1 MIDLCTRPDDTTQT
15 PPATTAGRERTH
27 AADGARPLWVLE
39 DTSSH
44 SSREDTVPSRTSPIA
59 LRLYRVANGVA
70 ELAAEHTYRAGD
82 LQGKLRSRVAI
93 VLQLLDRAGVAEGIF
108 VGSHR
113 SGGGPTLVRALN
125 SHGLQF
131 VLEIP
136 KSARLRFRNRGRPLA
151 EPTAESRLRRVK
163 WEFVDPRPPHP
174 SSARYAVAHLGP
186 VEYAGVDRLD
196 CYALSSGGIEG
207 YSRGVLVG
215 VASLGENAALQDV
228 AHLLGWVRWVRTIA
242 RRTERSKSVRPVGE
256 SGRDA
261 VVESAAKAAQFLLN
275 LPVRANLQIARRI
288 DEQAAAER
296 SAGLFAPEDFRGQ
309 LTVERKALQVVE
321 LFAGAG
327 GMGLGFLNAKREDGR
342 RYKVI
347 ASGEIHPIY
356 THTLAHNH
364 RFLRDQK
371 LVPEDAVPECCP
383 PMDLRTAEAADRIRS
398 VAQNA
403 GGVDV
408 LIGGPPCQGF
418 SSANRNSWSSSNP
431 NNQLVDTFIDYVEML
446 RPRVFL
452 MENVQ
457 GILWTPKSG
466 RDSGE
471 LSVAEHVVARL
482 AAVGYHIHVKLLD
495 AAWYGVPQHR
505 SRFFLLGIHKEL
517 GYSQDVF
524 GAWGPFPAPTH
535 GPGTQHGYA
544 TVADAIRD
552 LPEMANGEGQDE
564 LSYAAPEPPADS
576 LLAFLR
582 HGAPG
587 EVIWDHVASRHADYV
602 IERYRRIPPGGNWQ
616 DVAEMMT
623 NYADV
628 DRTHSNIYRRLMWD
642 DPSITIGHY
651 RKSMI
656 VHPSQHR
663 GLSLREAARLQ
674 SFPDWFR
681 FAGSPRQ
688 LRGGLSYKQQQLA
701 NAVCPLVTRAV
712 AEFVL
717 DL

>member
-1 MIDLCTRPDDTTQT
+1 
-15 PPATTAGRERTH
+15 
-27 AADGARPLWVLE
+27 
-39 DTSSH
+39 
-44 SSREDTVPSRTSPIA
+44 
-59 LRLYRVANGVA
+59 
-70 ELAAEHTYRAGD
+70 
-82 LQGKLRSRVAI
+82 
-93 VLQLLDRAGVAEGIF
+93 
-108 VGSHR
+108 
-113 SGGGPTLVRALN
+113 
-125 SHGLQF
+125 
-131 VLEIP
+131 
-136 KSARLRFRNRGRPLA
+136 
-151 EPTAESRLRRVK
+151 
-163 WEFVDPRPPHP
+163 VDW
-174 SSARYAVAHLGP
+174 
-186 VEYAGVDRLD
+186 LD
-196 CYALSSGGIEG
+196 CYALSSGSIEG

-215 VASLGENAALQDV
+215 VASLRESLALADV

-242 RRTERSKSVRPVGE
+242 RRAERTKAVTLPEEKGAARIE
-256 SGRDA
+256 STPK
-261 VVESAAKAAQFLLN
+261 KAQILLN

-296 SAGLFAPEDFRGQ
+296 SADLFAGCNLRKAI
-309 LTVERKALQVVE
+309 TAERKDLQVVE

-327 GMGLGFLNAKREDGR
+327 GMGLGFLNAEREDGR
-342 RYKVI
+342 RYRVI
-347 ASGEIHPIY
+347 ASAEIHPVY

-364 RFLRDQK
+364 RVLRDQR
-371 LVPEDAVPECCP
+371 LVPDDAVPDCSE

-398 VAQNA
+398 AARNA

-431 NNQLVDTFIDYVEML
+431 NNQLVDTFIDYVGML

-457 GILWTPKSG
+457 GILWTPQSD
-466 RDSGE
+466 RDSRE

-482 AAVGYHIHVKLLD
+482 AGLGYQVHVKLLD

-505 SRFFLLGIHKEL
+505 SRFFLLGIHQEL
-517 GYSQDVF
+517 GYHRDLF

-535 GPGTQHGYA
+535 GPGTQRSY
-544 TVADAIRD
+544 VAIAEAIRD
-552 LPEMANGEGQDE
+552 LPEIANGGGGDE
-564 LSYAAPEPPADS
+564 LPYTATQPPADS
-576 LLAFLR
+576 LLRYLR

-587 EVIWDHVASRHADYV
+587 DVIWDHVASRHAGYV

-616 DVAEMMT
+616 DVADMMT

-628 DRTHSNIYRRLMWD
+628 DRTHSNIYRRLVWD

-681 FAGSPRQ
+681 FAGSPQR
-688 LRGGLSYKQQQLA
+688 LGGGLSYKQQQLA

-712 AEFVL
+712 ADFVL